1 MSTAARLEG
10 WLARQSDHPLRWFA
24 ATAIL
29 LAVQIS
35 PWWLPTPDSAAYL
48 SIARSIATDH
58 SLRMFGY
65 LHSAYPPGYPFLISP
80 AFWLGPEPF
89 LAISMLQCLMALL
102 LMWGLYR
109 WLAEQTADGALF
121 LTLLVMVNVTLWTY
135 YHRPLSELA
144 FATTALW
151 AVLTLDRS
159 LDRAAGRVRIGLLLL
174 GTALL
179 VLLTL
184 IREAGVLFAFA
195 LGATVMLR
203 LRQRTIKAS
212 TAIAAIAI
220 VLLPALAAVIGFV
233 IYTQVTF
240 ATTHVFGTHL
250 SGLFN
255 NPVPLARR
263 LSNGLRLQI
272 DGVGRLL
279 VPGMFK
285 AYGYGWVDINT
296 LIYSVI
302 CIPLAIGWYRWTVR
316 RPDPYAL
323 VVPLYLL
330 LYVIWDFAA
339 DTRYVL
345 PLLPP
350 LVVALWYFVEPFRRW
365 RLTMIAVLTG
375 LHLAV
380 ATSYWLAVEL
390 PQAHRCAGQQQLV
403 QQLAPAVAGHAGP
416 IITTRDVPECTR
428 LFLALTLDRPVAVVR
443 PNLSAI
449 GPARILL
456 TTAGEQR
463 VDGFHIARTAGDY
476 ILWLADAPTAAR

>member
-1 MSTAARLEG
+1 MSTATRLEG
-10 WLARQSDHPLRWFA
+10 WLARQSEEPLRWFV

-58 SLRMFGY
+58 ALRMFGY
-65 LHSAYPPGYPFLISP
+65 RHSAYPPGYPLLISP

-89 LAISMLQCLMALL
+89 LAISMLQFLIALI

-109 WLAEQTADGALF
+109 WLAEQTAEGALF

-144 FATTALW
+144 FVTTALW
-151 AVLTLDRS
+151 AVVTLDRA
-159 LDRAAGRVRIGLLLL
+159 LDRATARGRTCLLLI
-174 GTALL
+174 GAALL
-179 VLLTL
+179 VLLAL

-195 LGATVMLR
+195 LGATLVLR
-203 LRQRTIKAS
+203 VRHRTLR
-212 TAIAAIAI
+212 TAIALAASAI
-220 VLLPALAAVIGFV
+220 VLLPAVAAVIGFV

-272 DGVGRLL
+272 DGIGRLL

-285 AYGYGWVDINT
+285 AYGYGWVDVNT

-302 CIPLAIGWYRWTVR
+302 CIPLAIGWYRWIVR

-350 LVVALWYFVEPFRRW
+350 LVVALWYFVEPFRRH

-375 LHLAV
+375 LHLVIAM
-380 ATSYWLAVEL
+380 SYWLALEL
-390 PQAHRCAGQQQLV
+390 PQAHECARQRQLIH
-403 QQLAPAVAGHAGP
+403 QLAPAAAGHAGP
-416 IITTRDVPECTR
+416 IVATKQVPECTR

-449 GPARILL
+449 GPARVLL
-456 TTAGEQR
+456 TTAGDQR
-463 VDGFHIARTAGDY
+463 VDGFHIVRTAGDY